1 MIAQREAKLA
11 HISFKESI
19 VQFKSIKQQSFS
31 GNVIIEISTVSQWMF
46 SFSLGRLASISGGLD
61 SVNRW
66 QRNLE
71 IAQLGLGT
79 YRFGKVDAMPTIEPH
94 ISAKTLLER
103 QNIAQQWSAIEV
115 LFDLIQLSQSNGDRI
130 TFKSIEISNNNNLPN
145 LNLPLLDIELIL
157 QQAIQDWQEW
167 QKAGLSNYSPSHFP
181 TIDRLDPLTNRDLK
195 QILLSIDGNQSLR
208 GLAICH
214 RQKLIDFTKSLM
226 PLLELK
232 EIVLVPRPKT
242 KLIRTRNNR
251 TANLTPN
258 LVSREIDIKDHR
270 SQQLVACID
279 DSIMVYE
286 YLERILT
293 DNGYRSF
300 GVQDSLKII
309 PSLIKN
315 KPDLI
320 FLDLVMPFT
329 NGYEICELIRK
340 TPSLKNIPVAIL
352 TDRDKLVDRMRAKMI
367 GANDFLVK
375 PVRVASVLKVLDKHL
390 KTCLSTNECEIAL
403 LKEIDAASDRYS
415 LNDEFEVMLAKE
427 INSACLGSGRHLGD
441 GSWAKG
447 DR

>member
-19 VQFKSIKQQSFS
+19 VKFKSIKQQAFS
-31 GNVIIEISTVSQWMF
+31 GNVIIEVPAASQWMF
-46 SFSLGRLASISGGLD
+46 SFSLGRLTSISGGLD
-61 SVNRW
+61 SVNRL
-66 QRNLE
+66 QRNLD

-79 YRFGKVDAMPTIEPH
+79 YRVGTVDPPSTIESN
-94 ISAKTLLER
+94 IIAKTLLEW
-103 QNIAQQWSAIEV
+103 QKIAQQWSAIEV

-167 QKAGLSNYSPSHFP
+167 LKAGLSDYSPSYFP

-214 RQKLIDFTKSLM
+214 RQKLIDFTRSLM

-242 KLIRTRNNR
+242 KLIRTRNNQ
-251 TANLTPN
+251 TINLIPR
-258 LVSREIDIKDHR
+258 LVSREIDIKDR
-270 SQQLVACID
+270 KSQQLVACID
-279 DSIMVYE
+279 DSIIVYE

-300 GVQDSLKII
+300 GVQDPLKIM

-320 FLDLVMPFT
+320 FLDLVMPIT
-329 NGYEICELIRK
+329 NGYEVCEQIRK
-340 TPSLKNIPVAIL
+340 TPSLKNIPVVIL
-352 TDRDKLVDRMRAKMI
+352 TGKDGLVDRMRAKI
-367 GANDFLVK
+367 VGANGFLGK
-375 PVRVASVLKVLDKHL
+375 PVRVASVLKILDKHL
-390 KTCLSTNECEIAL
+390 KTYLC
-403 LKEIDAASDRYS
+403 
-415 LNDEFEVMLAKE
+415 
-427 INSACLGSGRHLGD
+427 
-441 GSWAKG
+441 
-447 DR
+447 